1 MIHDVVILG
10 STGSI
15 GTSALSSIAKNKKFK
30 IYLLTTKKNAK
41 KVLKQAKKFN
51 VKKVIIT
58 DLNEYNKYKYLFKK
72 NKINFYFGL
81 NNLNKVIKKKIS
93 YTINGISGIDGLEPT
108 LKIIPLTRNILIAN
122 KESIVCGWHLIKKK
136 LNSHKT
142 KFIPIDS
149 EHFSIW
155 SLIKNEKPDAI
166 NKIIL
171 TASGGPFLNIPVKK
185 LKNVDPR
192 LALKHPNWK
201 MGKKISIDS
210 STMMNKVLEF
220 IEAKK
225 IFNVKKKQISII
237 IHPSSYIHAIVYF
250 KSDIIKLLA
259 HETKMSIPISNAL
272 GITKTKFKNDYFLDL
287 KNFNNL
293 NFSVPSN
300 KQFPLLSLIDLLPD
314 ETSYFE
320 TILISIND
328 ILVSKFLD
336 GSINYL
342 SLKKNLMNLIKSPYF
357 KKYYKLKPKNIYDIK
372 NMIDITKKYLE
383 LNLKYYNEK

>member
-41 KVLKQAKKFN
+41 KVFKQAKKFN

-136 LNSHKT
+136 LNIHKT

-155 SLIKNEKPDAI
+155 SLIKNEKPDSI

-259 HETKMSIPISNAL
+259 HDTKMSIPISNAL

-293 NFSVPSN
+293 NFSVPST